1 MFERFT
7 ERARALVRTAAN
19 EAHRREHPVVGA
31 EHLLLALLADEDSL
45 AVRVLR
51 DAGADLA
58 DLRDRAAVAV
68 SAANGAPQPFDSA
81 DAAALREIGI
91 DLDAVRAAAERAFG
105 VGALRPPAPPR
116 RAWWRRQVGGT
127 FSPQARKILELS
139 LREALRLKHRHIGT
153 EHVLLAVV
161 RDGRGPAAEAIVAAG
176 VDPATLDQFVLN
188 ALRPAA

>member
-7 ERARALVRTAAN
+7 ERARALVGAAAD
-19 EAHRREHPVVGA
+19 EARRREHPAVAA

-58 DLRDRAAVAV
+58 DLRARAVVAV
-68 SAANGAPQPFDSA
+68 SAADGTSRPFDSA

-91 DLDAVRAAAERAFG
+91 DLDAVRAAVERAFG
-105 VGALRPPAPPR
+105 AGALQPPAPPR
-116 RAWWRRQVGGT
+116 RSWWRRQLGGT
-127 FSPQARKILELS
+127 FNPQARKILELS
-139 LREALRLKHRHIGT
+139 LREALRLRHRHIGT
-153 EHVLLAVV
+153 EHILLAMV
-161 RDGRGPAAEAIVAAG
+161 RDGRGAAAETIVAAG
-176 VDPATLDQFVLN
+176 VDPTTLDQFVLN